1 MFCWNTPVCCNFCW
15 SIFIYTSQ
23 KNWKKLQIDQDVYHP
38 NSHMDCN
45 CLTDRWWFG
54 SFQLSGP
61 GAPCFVLR
69 LEENWSVRTGS
80 VCFLAR
86 LALILLL
93 CWYFQVVC
101 VCFLLSGRVSS
112 LELTCETLILLST
125 NLTGSFLCGSR
136 VSDENWTGSEPSCF
150 RLTANCCFLCVSQRG
165 CWCCS
170 TRRSP
175 SATPQVGNTKPQ
187 KGNGTHRLSTAP

>member
-1 MFCWNTPVCCNFCW
+1 M
-15 SIFIYTSQ
+15 SQ
-23 KNWKKLQIDQDVYHP
+23 KNCKKLQIDPDVYHP
-38 NSHMDCN
+38 KSHMDCY

-61 GAPCFVLR
+61 GASGRVP
-69 LEENWSVRTGS
+69 SVS
-80 VCFLAR
+80 WLS
-86 LALILLL
+86 LLL
-93 CWYFQVVC
+93 CLYFQVVC
-101 VCFLLSGRVSS
+101 VCFLLSGPVSS

-125 NLTGSFLCGSR
+125 NLTGNFLCGSR
-136 VSDENWTGSEPSCF
+136 VSDENRTGSEPSC
-150 RLTANCCFLCVSQRG
+150 LTANCCFLCVSQRG

-187 KGNGTHRLSTAP
+187 KGNRLSTAP